1 MMIFYLTITYY
12 LFTTVATENPT
23 VFQVSSREV
32 TDTQLFLNKE
42 EAYLNYHRER
52 ALQPYRNYI
61 SVKLDSATICN
72 PKK

>member
-1 MMIFYLTITYY
+1 MIFYLTITYY

-23 VFQVSSREV
+23 VFQVTQREV
-32 TDTQLFLNKE
+32 TNTQFFLNRQ
-42 EAYLNYHRER
+42 EAILNYHRER